1 MVLTQQY
8 NVSNLTAEQKL
19 CLNLA
24 KDIFTVLA
32 DDSEKVISLKGD
44 IAEIDEVLKNGNEE
58 EIFQCN
64 AKMTYKYWKD
74 SSFPHSRFNL
84 ISREEFRKKTYVEKC
99 CTLQSIV
106 MALSDMISK
115 EKLKEFGKETLK
127 SGAEY
132 AIDKIKERKS
142 KMQ

>member
-58 EIFQCN
+58 EIFS
-64 AKMTYKYWKD
+64 M
-74 SSFPHSRFNL
+74 
-84 ISREEFRKKTYVEKC
+84 
-99 CTLQSIV
+99 
-106 MALSDMISK
+106 
-115 EKLKEFGKETLK
+115 
-127 SGAEY
+127 
-132 AIDKIKERKS
+132 
-142 KMQ
+142 